1 MGFGQVLVPNVIH
14 SGGIMRSIMAMFSK
28 SPFRPLVSHIEKVRA
43 CVDQLK
49 PLFAALEGHD
59 YQAVMDIS
67 EVIIKFEHEA
77 DTIKDQIRKSLK
89 ESVFFA
95 VDKRDFMHLLSAQDD
110 IADAVEDL
118 AVLLRIKNLETPDV
132 IKEPL
137 VDLVNH
143 IINTANQ
150 ACDIICE
157 LDTLL
162 EASFGGAEAEKVEK
176 MSSELGTAEWE
187 ADRKQFLL
195 AQKLYSLDDKIKPAD
210 LMLWNEVIKN
220 LGSVADESEKVGK
233 ILRLFI
239 SN

>member
-1 MGFGQVLVPNVIH
+1 
-14 SGGIMRSIMAMFSK
+14 MRSILSMFSK

-77 DTIKDQIRKSLK
+77 DSIKDQIRQSLPQ
-89 ESVFFA
+89 SVFLP

-110 IADAVEDL
+110 IADSVEDL
-118 AVLLRIKNLETPDV
+118 AVLLRIKNLETPEQ

-137 VDLVNH
+137 KNLVDHV
-143 IINTANQ
+143 INTANM
-150 ACDIICE
+150 ACDLICE
-157 LDTLL
+157 LDALL

-176 MSSELGTAEWE
+176 AAAALGTAEWE

-195 AQKLYSLDDKIKPAD
+195 AQQVFSLGDQIKAAD
-210 LMLWNEVIKN
+210 LLLWNEVLKN
-220 LGSVADESEKVGK
+220 LGTVSDKSEKVGK
-233 ILRLFI
+233 TLRLFI
-239 SN
+239 SH

>member
-1 MGFGQVLVPNVIH
+1 
-14 SGGIMRSIMAMFSK
+14 MRSIMSMFSN

-43 CVDQLK
+43 CVDQMK
-49 PLFAALEGHD
+49 PLFAALEGCD

-77 DTIKDQIRKSLK
+77 DTIKDQIRQSLGK
-89 ESVFFA
+89 SVFFA
-95 VDKRDFMHLLSAQDD
+95 VDKRDFLHLLSAQDD
-110 IADAVEDL
+110 IADSVEDL
-118 AVLLRIKNLETPDV
+118 AVLLRIKNLKTPDAIKKPLAELVEHV
-132 IKEPL
+132 IQ
-137 VDLVNH
+137 
-143 IINTANQ
+143 TANM

-176 MSSELGTAEWE
+176 MASQLGTAEWE
-187 ADRKQFLL
+187 ADRKQFLM
-195 AQKLYSLDDKIKPAD
+195 AQKLYSLDDEIKPAD
-210 LMLWNEVIKN
+210 LLLWNEVIKN